1 MGPGTGI
8 LALADYLDLPEL
20 YKSYGD
26 TNWDRLTNPNML
38 LDPAKMVGNTI
49 SDLVSFPVDL
59 IGDIPAAAIDRFK
72 SADYYNPFGEYAQ
85 EHGMNVNPETGEK
98 TLIPGIDFQ
107 DFTTQ
112 LGRYEL
118 DAHPWNP
125 MPSFYT
131 DKEGGNP
138 LDWDRTGKGVYEDI
152 SKMTDDHFDKEASY
166 LDKDGDGVIDSI
178 HDKLEENLPPYWKWA
193 YDNPEKDRED
203 YHDLHSKEYEKEY
216 NKIFPKKKWNE
227 FFDKKADE
235 VFQFR
240 YGIDNPYGFTF
251 GKEQPWGG
259 PGLREFNLGDVNI
272 PFTDKDFPLQYGSF
286 GDPIFKYST
295 PEAKDTYTKM
305 NIAGEVLYGVPSAL
319 RWIGKKLARKADDVK
334 PPKNAGRIEDKNRFR
349 QAEEWLNQRGG

>member
-26 TNWDRLTNPNML
+26 THWDRLTNPNML
-38 LDPAKMVGNTI
+38 LDPVKMGGNLI
-49 SDLVSFPVDL
+49 SDLASFIPDVV
-59 IGDIPAAAIDRFK
+59 GDIPAAAIDRFT
-72 SADYYNPFGEYAQ
+72 SADYYNPFSEYAY
-85 EHGMNVNPETGEK
+85 EHGMNVNPKTGEK

-118 DAHPWNP
+118 DALPWNP

-131 DKEGGNP
+131 EEQGGNP
-138 LDWDRTGKGVYEDI
+138 LDPKVGERVFKDI
-152 SKMTDDHFDKEASY
+152 EKMTADHFDKEASY

-203 YHDLHSKEYEKEY
+203 YYDLHSKEYEKEY
-216 NKIFPKKKWNE
+216 NKIFPEKERKE
-227 FFDKKADE
+227 FFKKKADE
-235 VFQFR
+235 VFQSR

-251 GKEQPWGG
+251 GKEQPWVG
-259 PGLREFNLGDVNI
+259 PGLREFDLEGINI
-272 PFTDKDFPLQYGSF
+272 PFTDKYDIPFQYGHF

-305 NIAGEVLYGVPSAL
+305 NIIGEMLYGVPSAL
-319 RWIGKKLARKADDVK
+319 RWIGKKLARKAGDVK
-334 PPKNAGRIEDKNRFR
+334 PPKNAGRIEDKDRFR
-349 QAEEWLNQRGG
+349 QAEEWLNRRGG